1 MEATNLKAQGEAVVT
16 HTPKRSKGPPTLRER
31 KSSPGRTM
39 RSREEARRNLILAEQ
54 TKQCEANRQPDR
66 QQANRCLLS
75 PKNLGV
81 NQSLVSLLTSR
92 RG

>member
-1 MEATNLKAQGEAVVT
+1 
-16 HTPKRSKGPPTLRER
+16 LRER